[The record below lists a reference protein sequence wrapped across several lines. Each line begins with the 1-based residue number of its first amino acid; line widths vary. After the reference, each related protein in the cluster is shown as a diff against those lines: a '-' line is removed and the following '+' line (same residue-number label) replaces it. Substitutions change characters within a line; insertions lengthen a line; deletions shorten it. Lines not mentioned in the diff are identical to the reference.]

1 MKKRMK
7 NKADSR
13 SCCREVRV
21 GAWFSN
27 DKNKNK
33 NKRFGM
39 TRSAFATGFA
49 VLLGMSSAMAQQAA
63 PPPAAKPAAAAPAAA
78 APAAAAATP
87 ANPLPVQPA
96 PAQVAST
103 DADLTKMVPPAAPG
117 VFSAQKKGAGLH
129 LVVTGHKFT
138 SRSDIENYLAWRAAE
153 QTLAGK
159 GTWFTFTEAR
169 TPADKIAAAKRD
181 PKGKRYAFR
190 MENWRPVWRY
200 KMQGDNAWKTWSP
213 YSGAAFFAEGKDPKT
228 VTDFEVSAD
237 ITVKNGP
244 MDDLDPLAFE
254 AGPVSDLLI
263 SQVSPPT

>member
-1 MKKRMK
+1 MR
-7 NKADSR
+7 NNTYPR
-13 SCCREVRV
+13 SCREVRI

-27 DKNKNK
+27 GKNKNK
-33 NKRFGM
+33 GFGM
-39 TRSAFATGFA
+39 KRSAFATGFA
-49 VLLGMSSAMAQQAA
+49 VLLGVSSAMAQQAA
-63 PPPAAKPAAAAPAAA
+63 QPAAKPAAAAPA
-78 APAAAAATP
+78 
-87 ANPLPVQPA
+87 PA
-96 PAQVAST
+96 PSQAAST
-103 DADLTKMVPPAAPG
+103 DADLSKMVPPAAPG
-117 VFSAQKKGAGLH
+117 VFSVQKKGAGLH

-153 QTLAGK
+153 QTLANK
-159 GTWFTFTEAR
+159 GSWFIFTAAH
-169 TPADKIAAAKRD
+169 TPADKIAAPKRD
-181 PKGKRYAFR
+181 PKGKHYAFR

-244 MDDLDPLAFE
+244 MDDLNPLAFE
-254 AGPVSDLLI
+254 AAPVSDLLI

>member
-1 MKKRMK
+1 MK
-7 NKADSR
+7 R
-13 SCCREVRV
+13 SV
-21 GAWFSN
+21 
-27 DKNKNK
+27 
-33 NKRFGM
+33 
-39 TRSAFATGFA
+39 FATGFA
-49 VLLGMSSAMAQQAA
+49 VALGVSSAMAQQAA
-63 PPPAAKPAAAAPAAA
+63 PPAQPAAKPAAAAPAPAA
-78 APAAAAATP
+78 APASPTP
-87 ANPLPVQPA
+87 A
-96 PAQVAST
+96 AST
-103 DADLTKMVPPAAPG
+103 DADLSKMVPPAAPG
-117 VFSAQKKGAGLH
+117 VFTVQKKGASLH

-153 QTLAGK
+153 QTLASK
-159 GTWFTFTEAR
+159 GSWFTFAEVR
-169 TPADKIAAAKRD
+169 TPADKIAASKRD

-200 KMQGDNAWKTWSP
+200 RMQGDNGWKSWSP
-213 YSGAAFFAEGKDPKT
+213 FSGAAFFAEGKDPKT